1 MKKSLRLT
9 KNLEFKNVYRS
20 GRRWT
25 SPFFTMYIKKNNLG
39 YSRLGVSVSKK
50 VGKSVVRNKIKR
62 RIKEII
68 RTNYGFIKNGWDI
81 VFSVRP
87 LSVDLEYTNME
98 KEVKNL
104 LKRGRIYS
112 DKKVYNCNNTIL

>member
-1 MKKSLRLT
+1 MKKSFRLT
-9 KNLEFKNVYRS
+9 KNLEFKNVYRT
-20 GRRWT
+20 GRRLT
-25 SPFFTMYIKKNNLG
+25 SPFFTMYIKKNALG

-68 RTNYGFIKNGWDI
+68 RTNFDYIKNGWDI

-87 LSVDLEYTNME
+87 LSVNLDYAIME
-98 KEVKNL
+98 KEVKTL
-104 LKRGRIYS
+104 LKGGRIYN
-112 DKKVYNCNNTIL
+112 DKKVNNCNNTTL

>member
-1 MKKSLRLT
+1 
-9 KNLEFKNVYRS
+9 
-20 GRRWT
+20 
-25 SPFFTMYIKKNNLG
+25 MYIKKNNLG